1 MTFIKYAQNF
11 EDLYLWRALKNI
23 KNGFYIDVGANN
35 PTIDSVTKYFYD
47 IGWHGI
53 NIEPLTQNFKALERE
68 RVNDINLQLAV
79 GNENTE
85 IKFYDTSIQGEYY
98 SGLASASF
106 EVAQMHSMSGIC
118 NEEINVKMTT
128 LEYICDNYICDNQ
141 DIHFLK
147 IDVEGFEK
155 AVIEGANFK
164 KYRPWIIVIEAT
176 KPGTQELYF
185 EHWEYLILADR
196 YEFAFFDGINRYYYA
211 SERKEIF
218 SDVFSLPITVF
229 DDYITYKEVDL
240 KNQVDSLKNK
250 LDALGVENNILNEN
264 LNKLSSELSLV
275 YKSNSWRITK
285 PLRWLCEKLKKKN
298 IENNYFLSFKNKLKL
313 YIINGCYFVFGC
325 LNKKPKLKRNVIR
338 LLDFFKIKEKAKGVF
353 IRIKR
358 ISDADRQRKSLSD
371 HFRRGMLPPHAKN
384 ILSILE
390 SNIKNKNKEV

>member
-23 KNGFYIDVGANN
+23 KNGFYIDVGANS
-35 PTIDSVTKYFYD
+35 PTVDSVTKYFYD

-53 NIEPLTQNFKALERE
+53 NIEPLTKNFKALERE

-128 LEYICDNYICDNQ
+128 LEDICDKYILDNQ

-176 KPGTQELYF
+176 KPGTQELHY
-185 EHWEYLILADR
+185 EHWEYLILADG

-218 SDVFSLPITVF
+218 SDVFNLPITVF
-229 DDYITYKEVDL
+229 DDYISYKEIDL
-240 KNQVDSLKNK
+240 KSQVDTLKNK
-250 LDALGVENNILNEN
+250 LNFLEVENNKLNKN
-264 LNKLSSELSLV
+264 LNNLSAELSLV

-285 PLRWLCEKLKKKN
+285 PLRWLCEKVKKKN
-298 IENNYFLSFKNKLKL
+298 YSLNLKSNLKL
-313 YIINGCYFVFGC
+313 HIVRGCYFVFGF
-325 LNKKPKLKRNVIR
+325 LNKNPKLKRNVIR
-338 LLDFFKIKEKAKGVF
+338 LLDLLKIKEKTKKVF
-353 IRIKR
+353 IGIRR
-358 ISDADRQRKSLSD
+358 ISDADRQKKNLSG
-371 HFRRGMLPPHAKN
+371 HFRGGILPPHAKN
-384 ILSILE
+384 ILLILE
-390 SNIKNKNKEV
+390 ENIKNKDKEV